1 MFRPRFGQQLLMAIA
16 LGAFFSAST
25 LIAATIPL
33 PHDSTQN
40 IASTSDVNS
49 ISIAHSGTVPGAT
62 YFSTLDLKNNDLIV
76 QGSDTASAQSNYF
89 SVNDMVQSGFS
100 PSQDWSG
107 KGITSSTAN
116 ADFNNG
122 PGATGVGVI
131 LNDDAQDPNNPSGSP
146 LVTTW
151 DGKTVNQFSTFAKY
165 TFVGDTQL
173 RGLITGF
180 DVGVVLGDFNQHI
193 GGWINGD
200 FFNQGNVTGT
210 DVGVV
215 LANFS
220 AQHQY
225 PFTYPGAVAGGLSV
239 PEPSSAILGVLAI
252 VMGAIM
258 FTRSRRSAFA
268 AK

>member
-1 MFRPRFGQQLLMAIA
+1 MSRPRIGQQLILGIA
-16 LGAFFSAST
+16 LGLFLSPGIIVGAV
-25 LIAATIPL
+25 IPA
-33 PHDSTQN
+33 PHDSTQT
-40 IASTSDVNS
+40 IASTTDVNS

-62 YFSTLDLKNNDLIV
+62 YFSKFDLTNNDLIV
-76 QGSDTASAQSNYF
+76 QGGDTASAQSNYF

-107 KGITSSTAN
+107 NGITSSTAN

-122 PGATGVGVI
+122 PGATGLGVI
-131 LNDDAQDPNNPSGSP
+131 LNDDAQDPNNPSGNP
-146 LVTTW
+146 IDITW
-151 DGKTVNQFSTFAKY
+151 DGKAVNQFSTLTKY

-173 RGLITGF
+173 RGVITGF

-225 PFTYPGAVAGGLSV
+225 PFTYPGAVPSSLSV
-239 PEPSSAILGVLAI
+239 PEPSSVLLALVAVVGCA
-252 VMGAIM
+252 VMA
-258 FTRSRRSAFA
+258 RCRRLRAVS
-268 AK
+268 